1 MEAFSKMPEKGTL
14 NVSKLMLYL
23 KEKCPEVFIQL
34 IKSKVVIPREGSGQ
48 GLCPLKPRCVKWNFT
63 EQRS

>member
-1 MEAFSKMPEKGTL
+1 MDTISKMAGAQPFL

-34 IKSKVVIPREGSGQ
+34 IKSKVVYLRGVEGSGAS
-48 GLCPLKPRCVKWNFT
+48 LLI
-63 EQRS
+63 

>member
-34 IKSKVVIPREGSGQ
+34 IKSKVVIPREGSGAT
-48 GLCPLKPRCVKWNFT
+48 LLI
-63 EQRS
+63 